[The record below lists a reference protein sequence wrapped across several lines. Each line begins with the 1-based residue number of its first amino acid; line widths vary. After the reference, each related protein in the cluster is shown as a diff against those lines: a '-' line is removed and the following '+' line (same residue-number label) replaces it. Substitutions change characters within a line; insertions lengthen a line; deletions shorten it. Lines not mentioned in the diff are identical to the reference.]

1 MNIPRPVKLV
11 LFLLTMVQPLYMIAF
26 FALVATG
33 SAVVPFPILMNVHMA
48 VMFAS
53 MALLLFY
60 IVHLFRTDRVT
71 SDKRAL
77 WGITLFCAAPV
88 AMPVYFIKHVW
99 PSSRV

>member
-1 MNIPRPVKLV
+1 MNIPRPVKLF
-11 LFLLTMVQPLYMIAF
+11 LSLLTLLQPLYMIAF
-26 FALVATG
+26 FALAATG
-33 SAVVPFPILMNVHMA
+33 SSAVPFPLLMNVHLA
-48 VMFAS
+48 VMVTS

-60 IVHLFRTDRVT
+60 IAHLFRTDRVA

-77 WGITLFCAAPV
+77 WGITLFCAAPI